1 MTDHMTD
8 NEISDDQ
15 LKLLQEY
22 SAALLPPGEI
32 AILMG
37 IPPNER
43 KEFAVRCRTRV
54 GDPLYEAFHLGR
66 LTTKLELRTNIIK
79 LAKAGSPA
87 AEPLAEKFLR
97 EQHLD

>member
-1 MTDHMTD
+1 MTT
-8 NEISDDQ
+8 EA
-15 LKLLQEY
+15 LEKLREY
-22 SAALLPPGEI
+22 AAALLPPGEI

-37 IPPNER
+37 IPPDER
-43 KEFAVRCRTRV
+43 KEFTLRCRSRE
-54 GDPLYEAFHLGR
+54 GDPVYEAFHHGR

-97 EQHLD
+97 EQNLD